1 MDKTKMEITKDAAF
15 QLCAEIRQ
23 QYKGKW
29 WTYSAM
35 LCMDSTAASK
45 GDLTKLCVSNGL

>member
-1 MDKTKMEITKDAAF
+1 MDKKKIDIPKDTAL
-15 QLCAEIRQ
+15 QHCGEIRQ

-35 LCMDSTAASK
+35 LCMDSTANSK